1 MVPREGRIAGGSK
14 MTKCAYRPTNARWLV
29 MSAVSLLVAA
39 ACTGGGGN
47 GTTTVS
53 IPTTPSSSGSVSA
66 IDASVFG
73 SGDHPT
79 FTVQA
84 PSGWSASPDG
94 HSVVKHG
101 SGVLGLSVWDVAEV
115 PRNPCHPLGHIYDPG
130 TTVDDLVTAL
140 ATQPMRHATTPTD
153 VTLGGYSGR
162 YLTWSAPAHWVVT
175 GNADFK
181 GCDVQSNGHR
191 DFVNW
196 YSNLDAEQYTQVAGQ
211 VDRLW
216 VLDVNGQR
224 LLVDATFSPDTTQA
238 QRDELGQIA
247 TSLRFVQPAA

>member
-1 MVPREGRIAGGSK
+1 
-14 MTKCAYRPTNARWLV
+14 MTKCRYQWTKTRLSV
-29 MSAVSLLVAA
+29 LSVSLFLTA
-39 ACTGGGGN
+39 ACSGAAMERSSPTG
-47 GTTTVS
+47 TA
-53 IPTTPSSSGSVSA
+53 SSAPAGLTS

-73 SGDHPT
+73 AVANPG

-84 PSGWSASPDG
+84 PPGWSSPDG
-94 HSVVKHG
+94 RSVLKHG
-101 SGVLGLSVWDVAEV
+101 PGVLGLSVWQVSQV
-115 PRNPCHPLGHIYDPG
+115 PRNPCHPLGHLYDPG
-130 TTVDDLVTAL
+130 PTLGDLVTAL
-140 ATQPMRHATTPTD
+140 ETQPLRHATAPTD

-196 YSNLDAEQYTQVAGQ
+196 YSNMDAEAYTEVAGQ

-216 VLDVNGQR
+216 VLDVKGQR
-224 LLVDATFSPDTTQA
+224 LLIDATYSPDTTQA
-238 QRDELGQIA
+238 ERVELAKIVD
-247 TSLRFVQPAA
+247 SLRLG